1 MNKTFNHCAIPFNPF
16 SSMVRDR
23 ERLVSTKIGNN
34 LKEVSLFRKILNIF
48 LMPFCTSRQKPLANQ
63 MLKDIEH
70 FDIGLSYYR
79 GRWVITN
86 GLYITPYTME
96 DVLRVIRLT
105 FKTYPFSMRN
115 SIVTITLR
123 LDYSFCPRRHI
134 RVLFDNYEQILTAEG
149 ALINGVEYKWKRYNF
164 IRRVKEW
171 FGY

>member
-1 MNKTFNHCAIPFNPF
+1 MKIKYNHCAIPFNPF

-23 ERLVSTKIGNN
+23 ERLVATKIGNN
-34 LKEVSLFRKILNIF
+34 LKEVSLFRKVLNIF

-134 RVLFDNYEQILTAEG
+134 RVLFNNYEEILTADG
-149 ALINGVEYKWKRYNF
+149 ALINRVEYKWKRYNL

>member
-1 MNKTFNHCAIPFNPF
+1 
-16 SSMVRDR
+16 MVRDR
-23 ERLVSTKIGNN
+23 ERLVATKIGNH
-34 LKEVSLFRKILNIF
+34 LKEISFFRKVLNVF

-63 MLKDIEH
+63 MLQDIEH

-105 FKTYPFSMRN
+105 FKNYPFSMRN
-115 SIVTITLR
+115 SIVTLTLR

-134 RVLFDNYEQILTAEG
+134 RVLFDNYVEILTAEG
-149 ALINGVEYKWKRYNF
+149 SLISKVEYKWKGNNIIKRV
-164 IRRVKEW
+164 RRW

>member
-23 ERLVSTKIGNN
+23 ERLVSTKIGNSF
-34 LKEVSLFRKILNIF
+34 KEVSLFRKVLNIF
-48 LMPFCTSRQKPLANQ
+48 LMPFFTSRQKPLANQ

-96 DVLRVIRLT
+96 DVLKVIRLT

-123 LDYSFCPRRHI
+123 LDYSFCPRRYI
-134 RVLFDNYEQILTAEG
+134 RVLFDNYEQILTADG
-149 ALINGVEYKWKRYNF
+149 ALINRVEYKWKRYNL

>member
-16 SSMVRDR
+16 GSMVRDR
-23 ERLVSTKIGNN
+23 ERLVATKIGNN
-34 LKEVSLFRKILNIF
+34 LKEISLFRKLLNIF
-48 LMPFCTSRQKPLANQ
+48 LMPFCSRRYKPLANQ
-63 MLKDIEH
+63 MLQDIEH

-123 LDYSFCPRRHI
+123 LDYSFCPRRYI
-134 RVLFDNYEQILTAEG
+134 RVLFDNYVEILTVEG
-149 ALINGVEYKWKRYNF
+149 ALINRVEYKWKRYSF

>member
-16 SSMVRDR
+16 CSMVRDR
-23 ERLVSTKIGNN
+23 ERLVSTKIGYNF
-34 LKEVSLFRKILNIF
+34 KEVSLFRKLLNIF

-63 MLKDIEH
+63 MLQDIEH

-86 GLYITPYTME
+86 GLYISPYTME

-134 RVLFDNYEQILTAEG
+134 RVLFDNYVEILTADG
-149 ALINGVEYKWKRYNF
+149 ALINRVEYKWKRYNL

>member
-16 SSMVRDR
+16 CSMVRDR
-23 ERLVSTKIGNN
+23 ERLVSTKIGYSF
-34 LKEVSLFRKILNIF
+34 KEISLFRKILNIF

-134 RVLFDNYEQILTAEG
+134 RVLFDNYEEILTAEG
-149 ALINGVEYKWKRYNF
+149 ALISRVEYKWKGNSF
-164 IRRVKEW
+164 INWIRRW

>member
-16 SSMVRDR
+16 GSMVRDR
-23 ERLVSTKIGNN
+23 ERLVATKIGYNF
-34 LKEVSLFRKILNIF
+34 KEVSLFRKLLNIF
-48 LMPFCTSRQKPLANQ
+48 LMPFCTRRQKPLANQ

-115 SIVTITLR
+115 SIVTLTLR

-134 RVLFDNYEQILTAEG
+134 RVLFDNYVEILTADG
-149 ALINGVEYKWKRYNF
+149 ALINRVEYKWKRYNL

>member
-23 ERLVSTKIGNN
+23 ERLVATKIGYSF
-34 LKEVSLFRKILNIF
+34 KEVSLFRKLLNVF

-63 MLKDIEH
+63 MLQDIEH

-134 RVLFDNYEQILTAEG
+134 RVLFDNYVEILTADG
-149 ALINGVEYKWKRYNF
+149 ALINGVEYKWKRYNL

>member
-23 ERLVSTKIGNN
+23 ERLVATKIGNH
-34 LKEVSLFRKILNIF
+34 LKEISFFRKVLNVF

-63 MLKDIEH
+63 MLQDIEH

-105 FKTYPFSMRN
+105 FKNYPFSMRN
-115 SIVTITLR
+115 SIVTLTLR

-134 RVLFDNYEQILTAEG
+134 RVLFDNYVEILTAEG
-149 ALINGVEYKWKRYNF
+149 SLISKVEYKWKGNNIIKRV
-164 IRRVKEW
+164 RRW